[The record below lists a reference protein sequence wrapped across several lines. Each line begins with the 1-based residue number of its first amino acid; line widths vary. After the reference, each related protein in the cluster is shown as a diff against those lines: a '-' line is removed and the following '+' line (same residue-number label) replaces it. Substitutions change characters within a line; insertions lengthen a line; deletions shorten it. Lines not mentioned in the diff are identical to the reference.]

1 MTTHVFFLNTLRPGV
16 EADQYERWL
25 REVDYPAARSLSAI
39 HSYLVVRADGPLRD
53 GDVPCDYL
61 EIVEI
66 DDLGEYREAIAA
78 LPGRELFL
86 RQLRSFVGDAG
97 AFHGTVVS

>member
-1 MTTHVFFLNTLRPGV
+1 MATHVFFLNTLRPGV
-16 EADQYERWL
+16 DAGEYERWL
-25 REVDYPAARSLSAI
+25 REVDYPTARALPAI
-39 HSYLVVRADGPLRD
+39 RSYLVVRAEGPLRD

-78 LPGRELFL
+78 LPGREQFL
-86 RQLRSFVGDAG
+86 RQLRSYVGGAD